1 VNKETFLNRFCNDLR
16 NSFNT
21 VKIENGNIYINH
33 KGFDIHLPNDLY
45 LEYMRDGNYG
55 ELLSMYTDLIKN
67 QIMQQCHKID
77 IDRILPVIRKKNFAG
92 RNDKMFIKKEIGAD
106 LYKYYVEDMGEVWRY
121 ITHQDAMNNDLEISQ
136 IEEYA
141 QNNINKFSNIL
152 VPLDEELRIHMLKF
166 ENSIGSNIFFNTQ
179 IQKHIKNISNKKDA
193 LIAFPNE
200 TTFLVCSNN
209 SVYQDA
215 LSEIVEFDPG
225 IEKTISKRIYKI
237 EDGKLSFADNK
248 ETKLRLVK

>member
-1 VNKETFLNRFCNDLR
+1 MNKDTFINKFCNDLR
-16 NSFNT
+16 NSFDT
-21 VKIENGNIYINH
+21 VKFKDETIYITH

-45 LEYMRDGNYG
+45 LEYMRDGNYNK
-55 ELLSMYTDLIKN
+55 LLNTYIDLIEN

-77 IDRILPVIRKKNFAG
+77 IDRILPVVRKQGFAG
-92 RNDKMFIKKEIGAD
+92 KNDDMFIKKELGAD
-106 LYKYYVEDMGEVWRY
+106 LYTYFVEDMGEVWRY
-121 ITHQDAMNNDLEISQ
+121 ITHQDAMNNDLSLSE

-152 VPLDEELRIHMLKF
+152 VPLDEELKIYMLKF

-179 IQKHIKNISNKKDA
+179 IQQQIKKISNKKDA

-209 SVYQDA
+209 SVYQDV

>member
-1 VNKETFLNRFCNDLR
+1 MDKDTFINRFCNDLR
-16 NSFNT
+16 NSFDT
-21 VKIENGNIYINH
+21 VKFKDETIYITH

-45 LEYMRDGNYG
+45 LEYIRDGNYD
-55 ELLSMYTDLIKN
+55 ELLSMYNHLIKN
-67 QIMQQCHKID
+67 QILEQQHKID
-77 IDRILPVIRKKNFAG
+77 TNKILPTIRKKNFAG
-92 RNDKMFIKKEIGAD
+92 RNDKMFIKKELGAD

-121 ITHQDAMNNDLEISQ
+121 ITHMDLEKNDLKFSE

-152 VPLDEELRIHMLKF
+152 VPLDEELRIYMLKF

-179 IQKHIKNISNKKDA
+179 IQQQIKKISNKRGA
-193 LIAFPNE
+193 VLAFPNE

-215 LSEIVEFDPG
+215 LSEIVEFATG
-225 IEKTISKRIYKI
+225 IEKTISKRIYKFK
-237 EDGKLSFADNK
+237 DGKLSFIDNK